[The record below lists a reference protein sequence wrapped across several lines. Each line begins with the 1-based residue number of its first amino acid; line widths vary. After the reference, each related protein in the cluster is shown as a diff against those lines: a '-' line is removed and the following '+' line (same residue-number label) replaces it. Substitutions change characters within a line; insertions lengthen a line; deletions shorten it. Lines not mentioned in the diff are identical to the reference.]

1 MRAIVDSEQRPDS
14 GRVRPV
20 IITDASNHPELCL
33 VRGTM
38 ALFEWGLINSPLA
51 SLGH

>member
-33 VRGTM
+33 VK
-38 ALFEWGLINSPLA
+38 
-51 SLGH
+51 GHNGSFRVGAYK